1 MAESVHSGH
10 RERMRKRYLETRLEG
25 FQPHEVLEMLLYY
38 GVPRKDTNEMAH
50 ELIERFGSL
59 HGVLSADPS
68 EIVQTS
74 GVTQNAAV
82 LLSMIRAVS
91 WYDVCDRLNGT
102 VLDSYSKV
110 CQYFAEIYQYEERE
124 TVRLAMLDQGL
135 HVMRCEMISEGHPSA
150 APITVRSITQAM
162 CRANC
167 NIAVL
172 AHNHPRGTAKISAE
186 DIAVTRHL
194 TEILS
199 KASISLV
206 DHVVV
211 ASNRAVSM
219 REAGVF
225 MGLDIE

>member
-10 RERMRKRYLETRLEG
+10 RERMRERYLETRLQG

-50 ELIERFGSL
+50 RLIEQFGSL
-59 HGVLSADPS
+59 HGVLSAEPS
-68 EIVQTS
+68 EIMRIS

-102 VLDSYSKV
+102 VLDTYGKV
-110 CQYFAEIYQYEERE
+110 CNYFAEIYLYEERE
-124 TVRLAMLDQGL
+124 TVRLAMLDQEL
-135 HVMRCEMISEGHPSA
+135 HVRRCETISEGHPSA
-150 APITVRSITQAM
+150 ARITVRSITEAM
-162 CRANC
+162 YRANC

-172 AHNHPRGTAKISAE
+172 AHNHPRGTAKISSE

-194 TEILS
+194 AETLA

-211 ASNRAVSM
+211 ASNRAVSL
-219 REAGVF
+219 REAGAF
-225 MGLDIE
+225 LGLDIE